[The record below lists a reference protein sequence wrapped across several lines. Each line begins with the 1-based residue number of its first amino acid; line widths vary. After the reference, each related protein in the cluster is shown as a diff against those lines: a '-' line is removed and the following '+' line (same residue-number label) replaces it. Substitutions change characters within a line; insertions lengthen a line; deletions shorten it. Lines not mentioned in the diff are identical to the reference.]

1 VKQII
6 KGVGKEAPT
15 ITNENGG
22 KQSYTPYNFIG
33 MDAKAMFAMAKVLQ
47 EGKEKYGDD
56 ENWRKIPVDE
66 HLNHLITHAYAHL
79 AGDTSDEH
87 MSHIMCRA
95 LFACAVWITEQE
107 QNGKV

>member
-1 VKQII
+1 MKEVI
-6 KGVGKEAPT
+6 KGVGKNTE
-15 ITNENGG
+15 IIVNEHGG
-22 KQSYTPYNFIG
+22 KQSKIPYNFIG

-47 EGKEKYGDD
+47 EGKEKYGND

-66 HLNHLITHAYAHL
+66 HLNHLITHAYAHK

-95 LFACAVWITEQE
+95 LFACAVWLQEQE
-107 QNGKV
+107 KQEEV